1 MLAGCASA
9 PADRGPLSAEAMLKD
24 KEGKQVG
31 VATFIETP
39 EGLRLAVTGYRLPPG
54 GHGLHVHAVGLC
66 EPPEFTSA
74 GAHFNP
80 GNKQHGRMNPAG
92 PPAGDL
98 PNLVG
103 AASGEG
109 GIDIT
114 PKASTLSPRPKPG
127 LGGKPPRARLDA
139 NTGAYQNTPDS

>member
-92 PPAGDL
+92 PHAGDL
-98 PNLVG
+98 AQPVV

-109 GIDIT
+109 GIRIST
-114 PKASTLSPRPKPG
+114 KANTPKPG
-127 LGGKPPRARLDA
+127 PKSVLGDKPTALVRPAH
-139 NTGAYQNTPDS
+139 PD